1 MSRVPIIEM
10 YDRTILNCSSLELSL
25 RLLVEHR
32 HHLPGVDRY
41 EGWGRQALR
50 QRISEMQTTG
60 RVLINTE
67 QYQSLRIL
75 IIRLLPVPT
84 PYKPHLP
91 HQVFHNTQNSAEF
104 VLIGIK
110 INLSRNRNVFTSN
123 LQDYPSRVG
132 LSFIGVYF

>member
-1 MSRVPIIEM
+1 MEM

-32 HHLPGVDRY
+32 HHLPCVDRY
-41 EGWGRQALR
+41 EGWGRQSLR
-50 QRISEMQTTG
+50 QRISQMQTTG

-75 IIRLLPVPT
+75 IIRLSPVRT
-84 PYKPHLP
+84 PDKPHLP
-91 HQVFHNTQNSAEF
+91 HQAFYNTQNNAEF
-104 VLIGIK
+104 VLSGTK
-110 INLSRNRNVFTSN
+110 RNLSRNRNVLTPN
-123 LQDYPSRVG
+123 LQPYPSRVS

>member
-1 MSRVPIIEM
+1 MEM
-10 YDRTILNCSSLELSL
+10 YDRTILNCVSLELSL

-50 QRISEMQTTG
+50 QRIAQMQTTG

-75 IIRLLPVPT
+75 IIRLSPVPT
-84 PYKPHLP
+84 PTKPHLP
-91 HQVFHNTQNSAEF
+91 HQAFHNTQNSAEL
-104 VLIGIK
+104 VLTGIK
-110 INLSRNRNVFTSN
+110 IELSRNINVLTSN
-123 LQDYPSRVG
+123 LQP
-132 LSFIGVYF
+132 